1 MPKVFESYKKSLER
15 LKEIMKAAK
24 TPANRDSAIK
34 RFELTYELAR
44 KSVQKY
50 LREKDII
57 AIAPRDCFMEA
68 FHLGLIKDNPKWLQM
83 IKDRNNA
90 VHTYN
95 ESLAK
100 EIYSKIS
107 AYIVL
112 FEELK
117 NAL

>member
-1 MPKVFESYKKSLER
+1 MLKVFESYKKSLER
-15 LKEIMKAAK
+15 LKEIMKETK

-44 KSVQKY
+44 KSLQKY
-50 LREKDII
+50 LNEKGI
-57 AIAPRDCFMEA
+57 AVIAPKDCFMEA
-68 FHLGLIKDNPKWLQM
+68 FHLGLIKDSPKWLQM

-100 EIYSKIS
+100 EIYGKINN
-107 AYIVL
+107 YIVL

-117 NAL
+117 KAL